1 MKESSRNAGE
11 IQKLEI
17 TKSALGVGRRQTLH
31 QEVETD
37 EELHGWVERGRST
50 NTRPSETDRSE
61 WWRRCK
67 LDPQANT
74 ATN

>member
-11 IQKLEI
+11 IQKREI
-17 TKSALGVGRRQTLH
+17 TWSALGTGRQTLH
-31 QEVETD
+31 QDVETD
-37 EELHGWVERGRST
+37 EDGVYKYA
-50 NTRPSETDRSE
+50 PYSETDLSDC
-61 WWRRCK
+61 WRRCK